1 MCYPNG
7 YSSSKEKGLR
17 LMLELKY
24 ICNYTHYR
32 SLSLMHKCSSP
43 LVQEHICSPHLR
55 LHFPL
60 SLYLGNQA
68 PSALWFPYLFR
79 DLPDHCGSWSLWNK
93 GWVFLSVW
101 FREEADY
108 YQSMSLPHVFIPS
121 RTRSCRS
128 MWLCFR
134 EPQIR
139 AITDITLSFH
149 HFLAGNC
156 CPPQTGPI
164 PLPES
169 WFFSGNMG
177 EESLNPG

>member
-60 SLYLGNQA
+60 SLYLGSQA
-68 PSALWFPYLFR
+68 PSTLWFLYLFR

-108 YQSMSLPHVFIPS
+108 YQSMSLPHVFLPS
-121 RTRSCRS
+121 RTCSCRS

-134 EPQIR
+134 EPQGHGHYR
-139 AITDITLSFH
+139 H
-149 HFLAGNC
+149 HPFF
-156 CPPQTGPI
+156 PP
-164 PLPES
+164 
-169 WFFSGNMG
+169 FSCWRSVILHWLGQYPHQ
-177 EESLNPG
+177 NPGSSQGTWVRRL